1 MYREVLEIIR
11 REGYE
16 GYLVGGS
23 VRDMI
28 MGMQTAD
35 YDICT
40 SAHPEKV
47 KNIFKDYTVIETGI
61 KHGTVTVIYK
71 GVPFEIT
78 VFRSE
83 QGYSDHRHP
92 DKVIFGAD
100 LTEDLLRRDFTIN
113 AVCFDG
119 KNYIDPLN
127 GINDIK
133 NRVIRA
139 VGDPEKRFEEDTL
152 RILRG
157 LRFAC
162 VLGFEIEMQ
171 TATAMKDQIYDFGS
185 VSAERIFT
193 EFSKAAKGKYFG
205 QVYIKYYEVFSK
217 FIPYA
222 AKTESVYLNAQDAV
236 ASLKALKADRKSVRL
251 AEIYFSA
258 PQEEPIKLLRR
269 YGYEAARFIC
279 EKRGTAEKLDSAIKS
294 GAPYTVAMLDIRG
307 SDLIPLT
314 DDKTKI
320 GKALDKLLD
329 SVMSGEI
336 QNKREI
342 LLQKAVDIL

>member
-11 REGYE
+11 REGYQ

-23 VRDMI
+23 VRNMI

-40 SAHPEKV
+40 SAHPEEV
-47 KNIFKDYTVIETGI
+47 KSIFKDYTVVETGI
-61 KHGTVTVIYK
+61 KHGTVTAIYK

-83 QGYSDHRHP
+83 QGFSDHRHP
-92 DKVIFGAD
+92 DKVIFGVS
-100 LTEDLLRRDFTIN
+100 LTEDLLRRDFTMN
-113 AVCFDG
+113 AICFDG
-119 KNYIDPLN
+119 KNYIDPLK

-139 VGDPEKRFEEDTL
+139 VGNPEKRFEEDTL

-157 LRFAC
+157 LRFSA
-162 VLGFEIEMQ
+162 VLGFEIETQ
-171 TATAMKDQIYDFGS
+171 TENAMRSRAYDFKGI
-185 VSAERIFT
+185 SAERIFT

-205 QVYIKYYEVFSK
+205 QVYIKYYDVFSK

-222 AKTESVYLNAQDAV
+222 AKTESVYLNAEDAV
-236 ASLKALKADRKSVRL
+236 ASLKALKADKKSVRL

-258 PQEEPIKLLRR
+258 PQEEAIKLLRR

-279 EKRGTAEKLDSAIKS
+279 EKRGITEKLDRALKS
-294 GAPYTVAMLDIRG
+294 GTPYTVAMLDIRG

-320 GKALDKLLD
+320 GETLEKLLD
-329 SVMSGEI
+329 SVMSGKI

>member
-11 REGYE
+11 REGCE

-40 SAHPEKV
+40 SAHPEKI
-47 KNIFKDYTVIETGI
+47 KSIFNDCTVIETGI

-71 GVPFEIT
+71 DVPFEIT

-92 DKVIFGAD
+92 DKVIFGAS
-100 LTEDLLRRDFTIN
+100 LTEDLLRRDFTMN
-113 AVCFDG
+113 AICFDG
-119 KNYIDPLN
+119 KNFIDPLN
-127 GINDIK
+127 GLNDIK
-133 NRVIRA
+133 KRVIRA
-139 VGDPEKRFEEDTL
+139 VGNPKKRFEEDTL

-157 LRFAC
+157 LRFAS
-162 VLGFEIEMQ
+162 VLGFEIETQ
-171 TATAMKDQIYDFGS
+171 TAMAMEAQAYDFEG

-193 EFSKAAKGKYFG
+193 EFSKAAKGKHFR
-205 QVYIKYYEVFSK
+205 QVYIKYYDVFRK

-222 AKTESVYLNAQDAV
+222 AKTESVYLNAEDAV
-236 ASLKALKADRKSVRL
+236 ASLKALKADKKSVRL

-258 PQEEPIKLLRR
+258 PQEEPIQLLRR

-279 EKRGTAEKLDSAIKS
+279 EKRGITEKLDRALKI
-294 GAPYTVAMLDIRG
+294 GLPYTVAMLDIRG
-307 SDLIPLT
+307 SDLITLT

-320 GKALDKLLD
+320 GKALEKLLD
-329 SVMSGEI
+329 SVMSGET